1 MKSQT
6 MMGVSLVLA
15 VALMVDASPSPAAIG
30 QQFFRSNTNKLYYVV
45 VSEPSGGSVGE
56 QVTTLMMASG
66 TGLPVNETPNNPPDP
81 VVTSFG
87 TLLSGDILRFP
98 PLSNILRTQLLTGFT
113 SNTIGGDPCNPL
125 NGCFDPAANN
135 GSGLLTLP
143 GGTKTV
149 AFDGTG
155 TESIGPITNSTG
167 AGLTLV
173 PAAINITVTRVVGSG
188 MFTNAPTIVFP
199 NPAGAPVTSDG
210 ATCVGGSNAGAACSP
225 PPPPPTPQPPIT
237 CMGGGTCTDFGGEA
251 VGQNVTIDDTLMS
264 RIGNPASQ
272 GADIDGF
279 FLPNTTAIIVF
290 LVDDGGAAFGLTA
303 DGFAVTG
310 TCTNADTPCALDA
323 MCPGGTCG
331 FGLTQRNVVNT
342 TGDIDNGTFFTPTF
356 TNTPTITQTAT
367 ATATATET
375 ATATATR
382 TATNTATQTETRT
395 VTATATE
402 TPTHTA
408 TRTQT
413 PTRPPIPVVPS
424 PLSPSGLLMVGS
436 LALGMIWAL
445 RRLFAMR

>member
-6 MMGVSLVLA
+6 MMRVSLVLA
-15 VALMVDASPSPAAIG
+15 IGLMLEASPSRAAIS
-30 QQFFRSNTNKLYYVV
+30 QQFFRSNTNKLYYLV
-45 VSEPSGGSVGE
+45 VSVPSGGSIGE
-56 QVTTLMMASG
+56 QVTSIMMTSG

-98 PLSNILRTQLLTGFT
+98 PLSNIMRTQLLTGFI
-113 SNTIGGDPCNPL
+113 SNNIGGDPCNPI

-135 GSGLLTLP
+135 GNGLLTLP
-143 GGTKTV
+143 GGTRTV

-155 TESIGPITNSTG
+155 TEPIGPITVATG
-167 AGLTLV
+167 AGLTQV
-173 PAAINITVTRVVGSG
+173 PAATNITLTRVVGSG
-188 MFTNAPTIVFP
+188 MFPNAPTIVFP
-199 NPAGAPVTSDG
+199 IPAGGVVTSNG
-210 ATCVGGSNAGAACSP
+210 STCVGGSNPGAACSSA
-225 PPPPPTPQPPIT
+225 PPPPTPAPPSA
-237 CMGGGTCTDFGGEA
+237 CMGGGTCTNFGGEA
-251 VGQNVTIDDTLMS
+251 AGQNVTIDDTLGL
-264 RIGNPASQ
+264 RVGNPASQ

-279 FLPNTTAIIVF
+279 FLPNTTTMIVF

-310 TCTNADTPCALDA
+310 TCTNAETPCILDTD
-323 MCPGGTCG
+323 CPGGTCG
-331 FGLTQRNVVNT
+331 FSLSQRNVVNT
-342 TGDIDNGTFFTPTF
+342 TGDVDNGTFFTPTF
-356 TNTPTITQTAT
+356 TNTPTVTQTAT

-375 ATATATR
+375 ATATATN

-395 VTATATE
+395 ETATATV
-402 TPTHTA
+402 TPTATA
-408 TRTQT
+408 TFTQT
-413 PTRPPIPVVPS
+413 PTRPPIPVIPS